1 MLKNVTIKNSE
12 CCGDFVMKLMIS
24 PTFYYSALTSKHFG
38 NHGLNGGLVSQKLI
52 LDMWIIFRKIFYL
65 GFVGSNSITDDLNYC
80 ILYAKYYIYIQR
92 LFNQNKLD
100 VDAYLTL
107 LKNTLT
113 IEQQTSI
120 NNNKLDKFEKNSIA
134 YDQL

>member
-1 MLKNVTIKNSE
+1 MLWGFCNEI
-12 CCGDFVMKLMIS
+12 DDI
-24 PTFYYSALTSKHFG
+24 PHFLLLCPNFKAFWKSQG
-38 NHGLNGGLVSQKLI
+38 NGGLVSQKLI

-120 NNNKLDKFEKNSIA
+120 NNNKLDKFEIFSIA
-134 YDQL
+134 YGQL